1 MNLLP
6 ILENGKIIDGQ
17 YIQALPYCHKN
28 CDKDKCK
35 DFYKS
40 IENKATGLYL
50 CPNKLSVYLYSS
62 EAKVFV
68 FTSLREKKIQKKYK
82 RNFEDS
88 GINNP
93 ILPENQLQLLFN
105 YVISQYGTEVELQKK
120 KEEFDITSH
129 EIKKINTQIGECS
142 EIIIDLLK
150 ELETAVDKQE
160 IIDKIQEKTLTI
172 NISSKMIKSRF
183 DLVNY
188 ENNRNALKVGARRPT
203 NIYGKF
209 DKMTTILKNHLKKH
223 IPLIIHG
230 KSKATFKCYQ
240 SFELVPFM
248 ILENAVKYSARE
260 NEVSIDFNKLDQKT
274 LEVSITSFSLFCTKD
289 EIMHIFEKGYRGKNG
304 EKISTDGS
312 GIGLYFTKM
321 ICDANDI
328 EITIDSNE
336 NQIIEIDDIPYA
348 PFTVT
353 LTFNGIYEK

>member
-6 ILENGKIIDGQ
+6 ILKNGKIIDGM

-35 DFYKS
+35 NFYDSLK
-40 IENKATGLYL
+40 NKTTGFYL
-50 CPNKLSVYLYSS
+50 CPKKLYVYLYSS
-62 EAKVFV
+62 EEKKIL
-68 FTSLREKKIQKKYK
+68 FTSIREKKTQKKYK
-82 RNFEDS
+82 TLFEDS

-93 ILPENQLQLLFN
+93 ILSENQLQLLFN
-105 YVISQYGTEVELQKK
+105 YEILQYDVDLEIKK
-120 KEEFDITSH
+120 RKEEFDITSH

-142 EIIIDLLK
+142 ELIIDLLK
-150 ELETAVDKQE
+150 EFEADVAYKD
-160 IIDKIQEKTLTI
+160 IFDKIQKKFFII

-188 ENNRNALKVGARRPT
+188 ENNRNALKTGIRRPT

-230 KSKATFKCYQ
+230 KSKATYKCYQ

-260 NEVSIDFNKLDQKT
+260 NEVSIDFNKLDSKN
-274 LEVSITSFSLFCTKD
+274 LEVSITSFSPFCTKD
-289 EIMHIFEKGYRGKNG
+289 DIIHIFEKGYRGENG
-304 EKISTDGS
+304 KKISIDGS

-328 EITIDSNE
+328 GIRIESNE
-336 NQIIEIDDIPYA
+336 SQIIEIDDIPYA
-348 PFTVT
+348 PFKVT
-353 LTFNGIYEK
+353 LIFEDIYEK

>member
-6 ILENGKIIDGQ
+6 LLENGKITDGQ

-28 CDKDKCK
+28 CVTDKCK

-40 IENKATGLYL
+40 LSDKTTGLHL

-62 EAKVFV
+62 KEKVV
-68 FTSLREKKIQKKYK
+68 VIPSLREKKTQKKYK
-82 RNFEDS
+82 KSFEDS
-88 GINNP
+88 GVNNP

-105 YVISQYGTEVELQKK
+105 CVNSQYDIEIELQKK
-120 KEEFDITSH
+120 KDEFDITSH

-142 EIIIDLLK
+142 DIIIDLLK
-150 ELETAVDKQE
+150 DFAPPTDKQE
-160 IIDKIQEKTLTI
+160 IIDKILEKTLTI
-172 NISSKMIKSRF
+172 NVSSKMIKSRF

-188 ENNRNALKVGARRPT
+188 ENNKNALKVGTRHPT

-274 LEVSITSFSLFCTKD
+274 LEVSITSFSPFCTKD
-289 EIMHIFEKGYRGKNG
+289 EITHIFEKGYRGENG

-336 NQIIEIDDIPYA
+336 NQIIEINDIPYA